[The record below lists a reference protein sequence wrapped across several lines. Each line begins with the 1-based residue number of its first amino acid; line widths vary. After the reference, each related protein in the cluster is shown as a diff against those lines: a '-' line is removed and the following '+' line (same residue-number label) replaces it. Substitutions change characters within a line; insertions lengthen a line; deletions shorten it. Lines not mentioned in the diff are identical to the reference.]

1 MKQPY
6 YQLDFSA
13 LLCKFEIKV
22 NDIEI
27 LSMNLD
33 GQTSTDIPINAAI
46 FGNGLQKIEVKG
58 YPLDGTKSMHPEA
71 YIRYKVVEQ
80 EVSTGEFMFVKDF
93 EKYQTPAVK
102 EGLPFIYHTSSFRAE
117 VPYELES
124 WHTLQNARD
133 LKTDIKPALTKAYQ
147 QIIQKAKTGDYK
159 PLVDA
164 IKIVETRNAKTMYL
178 SEQDTYQRV
187 KSILDDIAG
196 GFKIMDLS
204 DTRVLSYAAN
214 GKLLRFIRPDGNA
227 ALALENEEASEELV
241 LDFWFCLP
249 DGRQDFTVF

>member
-13 LLCKFEIKV
+13 LLCKFEVKI

-33 GQTSTDIPINAAI
+33 GQTSTDIPVNSAI
-46 FGNGLQKIEVKG
+46 FGSGLQKIEVKG
-58 YPLDGTKSMHPEA
+58 YPLEGTKTMHPEA
-71 YIRYKVVEQ
+71 YIRYKVKEQ
-80 EVSTGEFMFVKDF
+80 EVGTGEFMFVKDF
-93 EKYQTPAVK
+93 EKYQTPAVHQ
-102 EGLPFIYHTSSFRAE
+102 GVPFIYHTSTFRAE

-124 WHTLQNARD
+124 WKTLQNTKD
-133 LKTDIKPALTKAYQ
+133 LKTDVKPALTQAYQ
-147 QIIQKAKTGDYK
+147 QIIQKAKSGDYK

-164 IKIVETRNAKTMYL
+164 IKVVEVRNAKTMYL

-204 DTRVLSYAAN
+204 DARTISYAAN
-214 GKLLRFIRPDGNA
+214 GKLLRFVRPDGNA
-227 ALALENEEASEELV
+227 ALALENEETSEQLV

-249 DGRQDFTVF
+249 DGNEEFKIF